1 MPKWQCL
8 ECGYFIR
15 EAARPPDICPG
26 CSLRCSFTDVTCYR
40 PECGGPVNPDPLVM
54 QNVARKGVAPPMR
67 PSAPEKAKIP
77 GAKEK
82 VPEEEIVYGE
92 KARIG
97 TLFKGLTD
105 EEIRKILSIGQTMIC
120 EPGTV
125 LFREDDDAL
134 KIYFVESGRVAVRI
148 KEGGTEKTV
157 YTASK
162 DDVLGWSTVVLP
174 YQRTASAVVVEKARI
189 VAIDTDKFQQF
200 CDQNAGMC
208 YRVAQNISR
217 AAISRMRL
225 ARAQDVGKVY
235 G

>member
-1 MPKWQCL
+1 MPKWQCIN
-8 ECGYFIR
+8 CGYFIR
-15 EAARPPDICPG
+15 EAARPPDVCPG
-26 CSLRCSFTDVTCYR
+26 CSLKCSFTDVTCYR
-40 PECGGPVNPDPLVM
+40 PECGGPVNPDPVM
-54 QNVARKGVAPPMR
+54 MRNVSTKGVVLPAR
-67 PSAPEKAKIP
+67 PSAVEKGKAPE
-77 GAKEK
+77 GKEK
-82 VPEEEIVYGE
+82 TPEAEIVYGE

-97 TLFKGLTD
+97 TLFRGLTE

-134 KIYFVESGRVAVRI
+134 KIYFVESGRVAVRVN
-148 KEGGTEKTV
+148 EGGVEKVV

-200 CDQNAGMC
+200 CDQNPCMC

-225 ARAQDVGKVY
+225 AKAQDVGKVY